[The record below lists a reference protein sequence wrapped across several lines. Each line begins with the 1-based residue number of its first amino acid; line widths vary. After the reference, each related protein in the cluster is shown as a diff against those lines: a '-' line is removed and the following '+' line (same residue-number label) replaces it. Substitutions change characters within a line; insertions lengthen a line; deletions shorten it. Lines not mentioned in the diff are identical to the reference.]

1 MLTEME
7 RRPLKHMR
15 GAKEILVT
23 GILLFLAGSGLM
35 VFGGD
40 ERAVLSVVAMAV
52 GAGLGVVSA
61 YYWGCDNVSC
71 SPRDL

>member
-7 RRPLKHMR
+7 RQPLKHMR
-15 GAKEILVT
+15 GVKETLMF
-23 GILLFLAGSGLM
+23 GALLFLTGSGLM

-40 ERAVLSVVAMAV
+40 ERAVLSAVSMAA
-52 GAGLGVVSA
+52 GAGLCIVCA

>member
-1 MLTEME
+1 
-7 RRPLKHMR
+7 MR
-15 GAKEILVT
+15 GAKEILAGGVV
-23 GILLFLAGSGLM
+23 LFLIGSALM

-40 ERAVLSVVAMAV
+40 SRAVFSVVAMAV
-52 GAGLGVVSA
+52 GAGMGIVSA